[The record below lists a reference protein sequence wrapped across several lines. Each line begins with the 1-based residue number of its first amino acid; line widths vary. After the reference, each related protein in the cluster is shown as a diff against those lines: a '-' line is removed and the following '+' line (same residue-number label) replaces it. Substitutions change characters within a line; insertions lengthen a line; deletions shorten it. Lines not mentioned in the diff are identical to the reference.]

1 MEGLLVMAD
10 ISGYTKF
17 VAGTEAEHS
26 REILAELMDGI
37 AKSFGGRL
45 AIDQVEGDA
54 LACTTERTDVE
65 VVDWLR
71 ETFRLFHGRLRD
83 IRTAT
88 TCPCRACATVQDL
101 GLKFIVHRGEF
112 SRYEVAGRVQ
122 LHGNDV
128 NVVHRLL
135 KNTVPLREYLLATAA
150 AQTSWPESL
159 RGQLIV
165 APQTYDVGA
174 VDAAYL
180 DLRPVRDSVWN
191 EPRPKVDPA
200 SAKIRGTVRYPGT
213 PEQVF
218 RYFTDASL
226 RKLWMGVPRVD
237 FVPGARG
244 SLVGAEYHCIHGENQ
259 KTVFK
264 VLDSSAPNEIT
275 MQMGFPARRHSLADG
290 SHRGGGTRDD
300 SGGHGD
306 RVAGARDQS
315 PARRLHGAADA
326 HEVRRRLQ
334 QARRGNARRSRSG
347 DRAGQRVEAEQQEER
362 ADNATENGLG
372 QPPQS
377 PTSRERPHDR
387 ADREHGDQRPL
398 RRQVA
403 ALR

>member
-1 MEGLLVMAD
+1 MRARSYHLIAMEGLLVMAD

-135 KNTVPLREYLLATAA
+135 KNTVPLREYVLATAA

-159 RGQLIV
+159 RGQLIA

-200 SAKIRGTVRYPGT
+200 SAKIRGTMRYPGT

-275 MQMGFPARRHSLADG
+275 MQMDFPLAGTVWRTDRIEAEGPATTRVDTAIAWQAHGIKAPLVDFMVRRMLLKYGAVYNK
-290 SHRGGGTRDD
+290 
-300 SGGHGD
+300 
-306 RVAGARDQS
+306 RVAEMLAVPDQETARAS
-315 PARRLHGAADA
+315 
-326 HEVRRRLQ
+326 V
-334 QARRGNARRSRSG
+334 
-347 DRAGQRVEAEQQEER
+347 
-362 ADNATENGLG
+362 
-372 QPPQS
+372 
-377 PTSRERPHDR
+377 
-387 ADREHGDQRPL
+387 
-398 RRQVA
+398 
-403 ALR
+403 

>member
-1 MEGLLVMAD
+1 MRARSYHLIAMEGLLVMAD

-159 RGQLIV
+159 RAQLKA

-275 MQMGFPARRHSLADG
+275 MQMDFPLAGTVWRTDRIEAEGPATTRVDTAIVWQAHGIKAPLVDFMVRRMLMKYGAVYNK
-290 SHRGGGTRDD
+290 
-300 SGGHGD
+300 
-306 RVAGARDQS
+306 RVAEMLAAPDQETARAS
-315 PARRLHGAADA
+315 
-326 HEVRRRLQ
+326 V
-334 QARRGNARRSRSG
+334 
-347 DRAGQRVEAEQQEER
+347 
-362 ADNATENGLG
+362 
-372 QPPQS
+372 
-377 PTSRERPHDR
+377 
-387 ADREHGDQRPL
+387 
-398 RRQVA
+398 
-403 ALR
+403 

>member
-135 KNTVPLREYLLATAA
+135 KNTVPLREYVLATAA

-159 RGQLIV
+159 RGQLIA

-275 MQMGFPARRHSLADG
+275 MQMDFPLAGTVWRTDRIEAEGPATTRVDTAIAWQAHGIKASLVDFMVRRMLLEYGAVYNK
-290 SHRGGGTRDD
+290 
-300 SGGHGD
+300 
-306 RVAGARDQS
+306 RVAEMLAVPDQETSTTSATAVAVATKASLSTSNPSSAAARI
-315 PARRLHGAADA
+315 
-326 HEVRRRLQ
+326 
-334 QARRGNARRSRSG
+334 
-347 DRAGQRVEAEQQEER
+347 
-362 ADNATENGLG
+362 
-372 QPPQS
+372 PP
-377 PTSRERPHDR
+377 
-387 ADREHGDQRPL
+387 
-398 RRQVA
+398 
-403 ALR
+403 